1 MPETDA
7 GFFQETTIIMKYYIS
22 CGEASGDLHAAELI
36 KCLRRRD
43 PQAQFSFLG
52 GDACTEATGTQPLI
66 HIREMAF
73 MGFSEVLRH
82 LPDVWRNLRTAKRTL
97 EQEKPDALILVDYP
111 SFNLKLAAKAK
122 ALGIPV
128 FYYISPKIWAWKE
141 WRVKKIKKPV
151 TAVYAIFPFEPDF
164 YARHGMQVEYV
175 GNPSVEELETRLEAA
190 PPREDFLKA
199 NRLRDR
205 KIIAMLPGSR
215 RSEIRNNLQV
225 MCRAVDMMPQYRGV
239 IAGAPGIE
247 DEFYRRLTN
256 LPVLHGQTYSLLRHS
271 HAALVTSGTATL
283 EAALARVPQ
292 VVTYRANGSK
302 LSYNIMKRLLKVNY
316 VSLPN
321 LIAGREIIPEQL
333 LHMCTPDAVG
343 EKLAAILPDREPRRL
358 QLEGY
363 DDMRARL
370 GNNHAADRTTEL
382 IIKALTNK

>member
-1 MPETDA
+1 
-7 GFFQETTIIMKYYIS
+7 MKYFIS

-43 PQAQFSFLG
+43 PQAQFAFLG
-52 GDACTEATGTQPLI
+52 GDACSEASGVQPLI
-66 HIREMAF
+66 HIRQMAF

-82 LPDVWRNLRTAKRTL
+82 LPDVWRNLRTAKRAL
-97 EQEKPDALILVDYP
+97 EQEKPHALILVDYP

-128 FYYISPKIWAWKE
+128 FYYISPKVWAWKE
-141 WRVKKIKKPV
+141 WRVKKIKKLV
-151 TAVYAIFPFEPDF
+151 TAMYAIFPFEPEF

-190 PPREDFLKA
+190 PSRDEFLKA

-205 KIIAMLPGSR
+205 KIIALLPGSR

-247 DEFYRRLTN
+247 DEFYSRLTN

-302 LSYNIMKRLLKVNY
+302 LSYNIMKRLLKVSY

-333 LHMCTPDAVG
+333 LHLCTPELVG
-343 EKLAAILPDREPRRL
+343 EKLAAILPERPPRQL

-370 GNNHAADRTTEL
+370 GHNHAADRTAEL
-382 IIKALTNK
+382 IIKALKERI

>member
-1 MPETDA
+1 
-7 GFFQETTIIMKYYIS
+7 
-22 CGEASGDLHAAELI
+22 
-36 KCLRRRD
+36 
-43 PQAQFSFLG
+43 
-52 GDACTEATGTQPLI
+52 
-66 HIREMAF
+66 

-82 LPDVWRNLRTAKRTL
+82 LPDVWRNLRTARRTL

-122 ALGIPV
+122 GLGIPV

-141 WRVKKIKKPV
+141 WRVKKIKKLV
-151 TAVYAIFPFEPDF
+151 TAMYAIFPFEPDI

-190 PPREDFLKA
+190 PSREDFLKA

-343 EKLAAILPDREPRRL
+343 EKLAAILPEREPRRL

-370 GNNHAADRTTEL
+370 GQNHAADRTAEL